1 MAIGSIGSS
10 NPLLRDLQSAG
21 ISSQKAKVAADDITQ
36 ALQSVGR
43 NGKGAPDPAKVRD
56 AVNERIADD
65 VKSGKLSQA
74 DADKVFK
81 TLDNLQAKFAANGP
95 PPGAGPGGGG
105 GAAGGGE
112 ASKVE
117 LSRTVTVSGGVRT
130 TTIVYT
136 DGSTETSSQVDTGA
150 GGDDA
155 KNGSDKVNQAANA
168 PYAANPAVNKLL
180 DYLKS
185 VKPGSLFED
194 IA

>member
-21 ISSQKAKVAADDITQ
+21 ISSQKAKLAADDITQ

-105 GAAGGGE
+105 ATGGGE

-185 VKPGSLFED
+185 VTPGSLFED